1 VGYDPVP
8 GLRID
13 RDGAVLRLTL
23 DRPERR
29 NALDDTVMDALVDV
43 FEAAGRD
50 DELRVIVLTGA
61 GEHFCGG
68 ADLVARNPTDRQ
80 DRKPRTGSIQR
91 RLQVQANRLVVL
103 MASVQVPVV
112 CAVRGVAAGIG
123 FHLALLADFT
133 VAARSARFLEPY
145 LARGFTPDSGGSW
158 LLPRRVGHTRA
169 MELLVLG
176 RELSGTEA
184 AEWGLVHAAVDDDA
198 LDAAAEELVA
208 QLADAPT
215 VAVGLTKWLVN
226 TGYGLDLERHLA
238 NEAFAIELSSRT
250 PDFRE
255 GLAAFREKRAPKF
268 EGR

>member
-1 VGYDPVP
+1 VRYDPVP
-8 GLRID
+8 GLRIES
-13 RDGAVLRLTL
+13 DGPVLRLTI

-29 NALDDTVMDALVDV
+29 NALDDAVMDALVDV

-50 DELRVIVLTGA
+50 DDLRVILLAGA

-68 ADLVARNPTDRQ
+68 ADLIARNPAGGK

-91 RLQVQANRLVVL
+91 RLPVQANRLVVL

-133 VAARSARFLEPY
+133 VATRSARFLEPY

-184 AEWGLVHAAVDDDA
+184 ADWGLVHAALDDDA
-198 LDAAAEELVA
+198 LDAGTEELVA

-215 VAVGLTKWLVN
+215 VAVGLTKWLVHA
-226 TGYGLDLERHLA
+226 GGGLDLERHLA

-250 PDFRE
+250 RDFRE